1 LNGNPPGI
9 RTAVE
14 GTRSQASVGTAGIV
28 LLVVAVVLWILFAVS
43 AVTQAADETG
53 SYRIGAFIGRLLG
66 SLLIAF
72 LVRAGYR
79 FARRRDVLR
88 PTWTPSLFFG
98 AALIEILAAA
108 GAAN

>member
-43 AVTQAADETG
+43 AVT
-53 SYRIGAFIGRLLG
+53 
-66 SLLIAF
+66 
-72 LVRAGYR
+72 
-79 FARRRDVLR
+79 
-88 PTWTPSLFFG
+88 
-98 AALIEILAAA
+98 
-108 GAAN
+108 

>member
-14 GTRSQASVGTAGIV
+14 GTRSQDSIV
-28 LLVVAVVLWILFAVS
+28 LLVVAVVLWILFAVP

-72 LVRAGYR
+72 LVRAG
-79 FARRRDVLR
+79 
-88 PTWTPSLFFG
+88 
-98 AALIEILAAA
+98 
-108 GAAN
+108 